1 MYTADT
7 PVGPLTLYARDG
19 AITAVRFGTGE
30 TSARTP
36 VLLQAAQELR
46 EYFAGTRRE
55 FTVPLAPEGSEFE
68 TRVWDALRRIPYG
81 QCASYGE
88 IALTIGSPGAARAVG
103 GACHRNPIAVFIPC
117 HRVTAKNGPGGYA
130 WGMEIKRYLLELE
143 QHAR

>member
-30 TSARTP
+30 TSAWMP

-55 FTVPLAPEGSEFE
+55 FTVPLALEGREFE

-88 IALTIGSPGAARAVG
+88 IALAIGSPGAARAVG